1 MIVGLVCVGGENVFQ
16 VMNEVDGATARR
28 QAHVAISDPPF
39 YDVDELQEEV
49 GEEEAEEAEGAAGG
63 GGGGGGGGRGVLQT
77 VWPRNPHD

>member
-39 YDVDELQEEV
+39 YEDGSMRGMDVCGPEV
-49 GEEEAEEAEGAAGG
+49 RVTAALLPFKSDN
-63 GGGGGGGGRGVLQT
+63 VYYC
-77 VWPRNPHD
+77 